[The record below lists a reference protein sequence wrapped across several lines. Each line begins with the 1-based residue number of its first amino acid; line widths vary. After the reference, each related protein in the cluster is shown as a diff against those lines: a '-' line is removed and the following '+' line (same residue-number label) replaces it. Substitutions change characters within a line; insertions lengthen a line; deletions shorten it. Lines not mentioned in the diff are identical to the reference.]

1 MTLQEFHGELKSLV
15 DAWCD
20 RRDLTLLRVILSGY
34 PMVTGLTDEV
44 GELARALKTIRA
56 QHKTLLIAGELD
68 RVIAVQQFAESL
80 VHSRA

>member
-1 MTLQEFHGELKSLV
+1 MTLDEFHSELRSLV

-34 PMVTGLTDEV
+34 PMVSGLTDGW

-56 QHKTLLIAGELD
+56 QHKVLLISGELD
-68 RVIAVQQFAESL
+68 RVIGLQRFAESA